1 MKVLVT
7 GGAGFIGS
15 HVVDAFV
22 SDRHELVVVDNLST
36 GKRQNLNPKARFH
49 EVDIRTPAVADVIR
63 AERPDVISHHA
74 AQMDVR
80 RSVADPVLDAETNL
94 VGTLRILE
102 AARETGVRRL
112 LFVSSGG
119 ACYGDQERY
128 PAKEADRT
136 RPLSP
141 YGVSKRSGE
150 HYCFFYHAEHG
161 LSYVALRYTNVYGP
175 RQDPYGEAGVVAIFS
190 QKILAGEAPTING
203 DGGQTRDYV
212 FVEDVV
218 EANRRALTSDFV
230 GPVNIGTGVETDVNT
245 LAAELIRHA
254 GVYLEPGYGPAKSGE
269 QRRSVIDPGLARER
283 LGWEPRVAVGE
294 GLRRTL
300 DWFREH
306 R

>member
-1 MKVLVT
+1 M
-7 GGAGFIGS
+7 
-15 HVVDAFV
+15 
-22 SDRHELVVVDNLST
+22 
-36 GKRQNLNPKARFH
+36 
-49 EVDIRTPAVADVIR
+49 
-63 AERPDVISHHA
+63 
-74 AQMDVR
+74 
-80 RSVADPVLDAETNL
+80 
-94 VGTLRILE
+94 
-102 AARETGVRRL
+102 
-112 LFVSSGG
+112 
-119 ACYGDQERY
+119 
-128 PAKEADRT
+128 
-136 RPLSP
+136 
-141 YGVSKRSGE
+141 
-150 HYCFFYHAEHG
+150 
-161 LSYVALRYTNVYGP
+161 
-175 RQDPYGEAGVVAIFS
+175 VAIFS

-269 QRRSVIDPGLARER
+269 QRRSMIDPGLARER

-300 DWFREH
+300 DWFRGH